1 MAYGG
6 FPRYSQ
12 WYIFILYCDFP
23 PVTDIH
29 PLVTVLSSISADA
42 PPLPDVQ
49 PNDEEQEQEQQ
60 AKPETRSFL
69 EVITSMMTTNDGNN
83 SRPIPPEMQWNVC
96 VLLEKIMEAAKGG
109 KLYTWNVGDRHR
121 IFTHM
126 DLLSQFNIKLP
137 STRSK

>member
-12 WYIFILYCDFP
+12 WYISILYCDVS

-29 PLVTVLSSISADA
+29 PLATVLSSISADA

-96 VLLEKIMEAAKGG
+96 VLLEKIVEAAKGG
-109 KLYTWNVGDRHR
+109 KLYTWNVGDRH
-121 IFTHM
+121 
-126 DLLSQFNIKLP
+126 
-137 STRSK
+137 